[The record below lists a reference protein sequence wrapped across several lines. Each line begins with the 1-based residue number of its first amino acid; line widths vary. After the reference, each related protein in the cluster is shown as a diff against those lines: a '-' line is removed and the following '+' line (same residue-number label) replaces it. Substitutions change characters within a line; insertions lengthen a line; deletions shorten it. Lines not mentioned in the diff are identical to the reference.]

1 MPYGPGS
8 DGKMRD
14 VATSRLTEKP
24 GGARDVTS
32 WRLNLVRHLPRY
44 PGDLLRKPVY
54 TVELEIGF
62 LTEEAAEEFDA
73 KLRALL
79 PEVKP

>member
-1 MPYGPGS
+1 MT
-8 DGKMRD
+8 
-14 VATSRLTEKP
+14 TSHLAEKP

-32 WRLNLVRHLPRY
+32 WALNLVRQLPRY
-44 PGDLLRKPVY
+44 PGDLVRKPVY
-54 TVELEIGF
+54 KVELEIGF